1 MSHPPRQAWSRSHIQ
16 ASLSEAAVVSKPHSH
31 RASAWPLAK
40 RTTLFKIPS
49 MVPPKPGT
57 PERHAPTAGTA
68 RPVAPMWPSVRR
80 ELTASRAHRVREVS
94 RTAMT
99 AHHYPARISTAGQV
113 NETGNDLARKRRR
126 VNGLPSRR
134 GRPESYGA
142 AQGLVHTAVVPHWL
156 HRGKRARLG
165 LSRVMRLHAGCDADA
180 QQTDRPNISVNGA

>member
-1 MSHPPRQAWSRSHIQ
+1 
-16 ASLSEAAVVSKPHSH
+16 
-31 RASAWPLAK
+31 
-40 RTTLFKIPS
+40 
-49 MVPPKPGT
+49 
-57 PERHAPTAGTA
+57 
-68 RPVAPMWPSVRR
+68 
-80 ELTASRAHRVREVS
+80 
-94 RTAMT
+94 MT

-113 NETGNDLARKRRR
+113 NETGNDLARKLRR